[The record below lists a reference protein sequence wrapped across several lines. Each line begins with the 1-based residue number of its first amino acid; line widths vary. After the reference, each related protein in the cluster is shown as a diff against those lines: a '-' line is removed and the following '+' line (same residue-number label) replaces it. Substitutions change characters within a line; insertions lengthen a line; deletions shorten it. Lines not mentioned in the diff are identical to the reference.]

1 MLFRHNEGLFDR
13 HRRRLILKF
22 GDEVWVFL
30 LIYGLLK
37 FWNFVLSIS
46 FESSFQ
52 LSMFARIYSIALV
65 VKHYVLMRN
74 SFNILQGSNRLQ
86 KVWLAMTI
94 KSAEERFG
102 GKIILDVICLS
113 DEKTI
118 RLLQGFAWV
127 IIVREVSL
135 TVKFENYVVRQL
147 LVIWE
152 NLWELL
158 NIFESLLV
166 HLGAK
171 HNVSFVSIRLQA
183 EIWGLN
189 FGFTLIQTFFE
200 AFDHITPKF
209 LWDDIWERSILRMQL
224 CSNLDNLLFLS
235 HFWRSLLSYRL
246 LSYWKMMWVSI
257 LFVNWVDSLI
267 NLSFGG
273 CRLDVAFKGKTTL
286 KTFECF
292 KFCFETLV

>member
-1 MLFRHNEGLFDR
+1 MLFRHNEGLFDS

-37 FWNFVLSIS
+37 LRYFVLSIS
-46 FESSFQ
+46 FESSLQ
-52 LSMFARIYSIALV
+52 LSMFASVYSIALV
-65 VKHYVLMRN
+65 VKHYVLLRA

-86 KVWLAMTI
+86 KVWLAMAI
-94 KSAEERFG
+94 KSAKERFA
-102 GKIILDVICLS
+102 GKRILDVICLS

-135 TVKFENYVVRQL
+135 TVKFENYVVRQF
-147 LVIWE
+147 LVIRE

-189 FGFTLIQTFFE
+189 FGFTLIQTLFE

-209 LWDDIWERSILRMQL
+209 LWDDIWERSILR
-224 CSNLDNLLFLS
+224 
-235 HFWRSLLSYRL
+235 
-246 LSYWKMMWVSI
+246 V
-257 LFVNWVDSLI
+257 
-267 NLSFGG
+267 
-273 CRLDVAFKGKTTL
+273 
-286 KTFECF
+286 
-292 KFCFETLV
+292 